1 MSIAVKNLENV
12 TIDEVKEFNGTRY
25 EVSDSYLQTDRHINQ
40 SDRYHTIQPA
50 SVGSVLAEHNFKLI
64 SLLTGR
70 AKHED
75 KRSFQRTISR
85 YRSEDAFEIDGVSL
99 DIIYIGKHLGR
110 GCDELILGFFRG
122 TCANQ
127 WNAGTNFEVV
137 KIRHTANA
145 VDGIREGIAALLEQ
159 RAKLIETIKKMQA
172 TTLSLG
178 QITELAEKFAEIRL
192 AEVKNLVSFDS
203 KELATVRREED
214 KGNDLFTIMNVLQEN
229 AVRTRLS
236 YQVNSTDKNGNPR
249 VRYMSTRL
257 VRESS
262 VKMVELN
269 AQFFNE
275 ALKLVA

>member
-1 MSIAVKNLENV
+1 ML
-12 TIDEVKEFNGTRY
+12 F
-25 EVSDSYLQTDRHINQ
+25 
-40 SDRYHTIQPA
+40 
-50 SVGSVLAEHNFKLI
+50 
-64 SLLTGR
+64 
-70 AKHED
+70 
-75 KRSFQRTISR
+75 RS
-85 YRSEDAFEIDGVSL
+85 
-99 DIIYIGKHLGR
+99 
-110 GCDELILGFFRG
+110 
-122 TCANQ
+122 
-127 WNAGTNFEVV
+127 
-137 KIRHTANA
+137 
-145 VDGIREGIAALLEQ
+145 
-159 RAKLIETIKKMQA
+159 
-172 TTLSLG
+172 TLSLG